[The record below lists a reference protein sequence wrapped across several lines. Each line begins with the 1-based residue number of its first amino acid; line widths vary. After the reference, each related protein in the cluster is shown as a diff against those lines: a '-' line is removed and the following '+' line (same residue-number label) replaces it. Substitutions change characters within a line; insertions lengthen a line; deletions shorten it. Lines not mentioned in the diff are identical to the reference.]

1 MQKDQKS
8 IYYIIAD
15 NFQAAKNSPH
25 LEIFNK
31 KGIEVLLLSDRVDEW
46 LTSHLME
53 FDGKYLK
60 SIVKGELDI
69 DAAEDEKDKK
79 KQDKAKK
86 DFEAITNQMK
96 EVLADKVSEVRVTN
110 RLTDSPACVVSED
123 QGVSMHLQRMMEQA
137 GQKSPMM
144 GMGGGKPIF
153 EVNPQHNLVKQLKD
167 QQDDKAFSE
176 WTQLLFDQAVLAES
190 GQLEDPSSFVKRMN
204 DLLMK

>member
-1 MQKDQKS
+1 
-8 IYYIIAD
+8 
-15 NFQAAKNSPH
+15 
-25 LEIFNK
+25 
-31 KGIEVLLLSDRVDEW
+31 
-46 LTSHLME
+46 ME
-53 FDGKYLK
+53 FDGKTMK

-86 DFEAITNQMK
+86 DFEAITSQMK

-153 EVNPQHNLVKQLKD
+153 EVNPEHNLVKQLKD

-176 WTQLLFDQAVLAES
+176 WTQLLFDQAMLAES

>member
-1 MQKDQKS
+1 MIKEGVGEDTANKDKLSKLLRFSSTHNNAADQVVSLEDYVSRMQKDQKS

-53 FDGKYLK
+53 FDGKPMK

-69 DAAEDEKDKK
+69 DPSDNEKDKK
-79 KQDKAKK
+79 KQEQAKK
-86 DFEAITNQMK
+86 DFEGITSQMK
-96 EVLADKVSEVRVTN
+96 EVLGDQVSEVRVTN

-123 QGVSMHLQRMMEQA
+123 NGMSMHLQRMMAQA
-137 GQKSPMM
+137 G
-144 GMGGGKPIF
+144 
-153 EVNPQHNLVKQLKD
+153 
-167 QQDDKAFSE
+167 
-176 WTQLLFDQAVLAES
+176 
-190 GQLEDPSSFVKRMN
+190 R
-204 DLLMK
+204 